1 MSFEALPPLSENEIQ
16 SFFSKAKNSE
26 RKRYPKILHN
36 QGDYHNKVINFVLG
50 DSYMQPHMHPS
61 HEKIEK
67 MFLMEG
73 SFALIFF
80 EENGSVS
87 EKIILQK
94 GKRDIIEVP
103 AYTWHT
109 YVMLSEQTVIYE
121 IMDGVYDPLTW
132 KKMASWAP
140 LENSP
145 DASNY
150 LSFLKNHV

>member
-26 RKRYPKILHN
+26 RKRFPKILHN

-80 EENGSVS
+80 EENGCVS
-87 EKIILQK
+87 EKIILQN
-94 GKRDIIEVP
+94 
-103 AYTWHT
+103 
-109 YVMLSEQTVIYE
+109 L
-121 IMDGVYDPLTW
+121 
-132 KKMASWAP
+132 
-140 LENSP
+140 
-145 DASNY
+145 
-150 LSFLKNHV
+150 